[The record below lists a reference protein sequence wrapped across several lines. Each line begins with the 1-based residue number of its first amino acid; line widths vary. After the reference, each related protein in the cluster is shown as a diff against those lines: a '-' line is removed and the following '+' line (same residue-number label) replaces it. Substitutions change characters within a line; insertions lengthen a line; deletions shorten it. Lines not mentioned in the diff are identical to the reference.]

1 MGRKILLPILT
12 VILILIPSAQP
23 VLAQTYSFSLD
34 QEQVDVFWESNGTVS
49 LDYTF
54 IFTND
59 TFADPLD
66 FVDVGLPTDSYSLA
80 DIAASIDGHPIT
92 DISHSPYV
100 DGVAL
105 GLGNYAIQPGQTG
118 MVRMS
123 TSGIGDVLYEADQAD
138 YASAMFAPTWF
149 GDEYVHGATN
159 LIITFHLPPGVQPD
173 EPRWFEAPKAWP
185 HSEPV
190 TGYDSNGRITY
201 TWQNANASGST
212 PYTFGAAFP
221 EKYVPGANIQHA
233 SFLQRLGLDEDAI
246 CFILCVGGFISFFI
260 LIIVLSVRS
269 SKKRKLQYLPPK
281 ISIEGMGI
289 KRGLTAIESAILLQI
304 PLDRILTMIL
314 FSTVKKGAAKV
325 ISEDPLQVKAITP
338 QPENLKAYEVDFL
351 TAIVEKKKRLRDREL
366 QKGVTKLVKSVQK
379 KMKGFSLKETK
390 QYYQAIVKKAWQQ
403 VETAETPQVRSERY
417 SEGLE
422 WAMLDRDFD
431 DRTRRVFH
439 SGPVFVPIWWSSY
452 SPSSMAAARTSSTPR
467 SVTTSTGTGGRISL
481 PTLPGSTFAASIV
494 SSVQNTAG
502 GLVSNLS
509 DFTSGVTKVTNPV
522 PKSSSSGFSRGGGS
536 GCACACAC
544 AGCACACAGGG
555 R

>member
-34 QEQVDVFWESNGTVS
+34 QEQVNVFWESNGTVS

-80 DIAASIDGHPIT
+80 DITASIDGHPIT

-105 GLGNYAIQPGQTG
+105 GLGNHAIQPGQTG

-123 TSGIGDVLYEADQAD
+123 ISGIGDVLYEADQAD

-173 EPRWFEAPKAWP
+173 EPRWFEAPKGWP

-260 LIIVLSVRS
+260 LIIV
-269 SKKRKLQYLPPK
+269 
-281 ISIEGMGI
+281 
-289 KRGLTAIESAILLQI
+289 
-304 PLDRILTMIL
+304 
-314 FSTVKKGAAKV
+314 F
-325 ISEDPLQVKAITP
+325 
-338 QPENLKAYEVDFL
+338 
-351 TAIVEKKKRLRDREL
+351 
-366 QKGVTKLVKSVQK
+366 
-379 KMKGFSLKETK
+379 
-390 QYYQAIVKKAWQQ
+390 
-403 VETAETPQVRSERY
+403 
-417 SEGLE
+417 
-422 WAMLDRDFD
+422 
-431 DRTRRVFH
+431 
-439 SGPVFVPIWWSSY
+439 
-452 SPSSMAAARTSSTPR
+452 PSSFSSLCFPYDPAKSENCNTSR
-467 SVTTSTGTGGRISL
+467 QKFLLREWE
-481 PTLPGSTFAASIV
+481 
-494 SSVQNTAG
+494 
-502 GLVSNLS
+502 
-509 DFTSGVTKVTNPV
+509 
-522 PKSSSSGFSRGGGS
+522 
-536 GCACACAC
+536 
-544 AGCACACAGGG
+544 
-555 R
+555 